1 MSASL
6 VAFDDVWPLVDR
18 ALSERKR
25 PAAAEFLFV
34 RDLRGKVRILAP
46 AEVADDRESRDYLDS
61 LAASLHR
68 GLGAYGC
75 PVEEGLQFL
84 EDELLGTLA
93 EAARVVEPGVF
104 RVERLLTGQDWGSAR
119 DAEQERETQRWAL
132 YSVKGGVGR
141 STTSAVMSWHLA
153 RRGERV
159 LVVDLDLESPG
170 LSSAMLD
177 EGRRPKFGVVD
188 WFVEDLV
195 GQGERVMGD
204 MMGAPEW
211 GLDMDGDVRIV
222 AAHGRKPGE
231 YLEKLGR
238 AYMGGEN
245 EAWPQRLARM
255 LASLEAEYEPSTVL
269 LESRSGLHDAAAAT
283 VTDLNA
289 QVLLFAV
296 DSESTWDDYGIIFR
310 HWKDLGLAD
319 RLRGRLWVASALTPE
334 LETDSYLEGFT
345 ERSWNLFRGCLYDD
359 VGGEVPAA
367 GDPFSFALDEEDAP
381 HVPLP
386 IHWTRG
392 LAGGVSLR
400 DLDRT
405 PVKQAYAQFLARF
418 DELVAVMAPGTR

>member
-1 MSASL
+1 MSASF

-18 ALSERKR
+18 ALSERER
-25 PAAAEFLFV
+25 PAALEFLLV
-34 RDLRGKVRILAP
+34 RDLRGKVRILASTE
-46 AEVADDRESRDYLDS
+46 AAADRESRDYLDS
-61 LAASLHR
+61 LVVSLRH

-75 PVEEGLQFL
+75 PGEEGLQFL

-93 EAARVVEPGVF
+93 EAARRVAPGVR
-104 RVERLLTGQDWGSAR
+104 RVERLLTGQDWGTAR
-119 DAEQERETQRWAL
+119 DPEQEHDTQRWSL

-141 STTSAVMSWHLA
+141 STTAAVMSWHLA

-170 LSSAMLD
+170 LSSAMLA
-177 EGRRPKFGVVD
+177 ERRRPRFGVVD

-195 GQGERVMGD
+195 GQGERIAED
-204 MMGAPEW
+204 MTAAPEW
-211 GLDMDGDVRIV
+211 GQDMEGDVRVV

-238 AYMGGEN
+238 AYMAGEN
-245 EAWPQRLARM
+245 EPWPQRLARM
-255 LASLEAEYEPSTVL
+255 LASLESEFKPSVVL

-296 DSESTWDDYGIIFR
+296 DSESTWDDYEIIFR
-310 HWKDLGLAD
+310 HWRDLGLAG
-319 RLRGRLWVASALTPE
+319 RLRERLWFASALTPE
-334 LETDSYLEGFT
+334 LGTDSYLEGLR
-345 ERSWNLFRGCLYDD
+345 ERSWNLFRECLYDD
-359 VGGEVPAA
+359 VDGETPAA

-400 DLDRT
+400 ELDRT

-418 DELVAVMAPGTR
+418 DELAAATATGTR